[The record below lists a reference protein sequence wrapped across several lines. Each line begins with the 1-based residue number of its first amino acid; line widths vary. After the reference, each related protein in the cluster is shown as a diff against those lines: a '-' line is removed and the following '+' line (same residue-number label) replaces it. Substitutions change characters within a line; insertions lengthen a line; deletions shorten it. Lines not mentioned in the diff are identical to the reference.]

1 MKDDENPE
9 RGPITWGYAR
19 VSTQGQETD
28 AQMANLL
35 RLMPD
40 KIVEEKWT
48 GVVPWNRRP
57 VLKRLIEKAERG
69 DTIAVAYTN
78 RIGRKTSVILG
89 FQEYLEER
97 GIKLKVGDLGLDTS
111 TPVGLAML
119 QMMAVFAQ
127 LEHSGIKRN
136 MTEGRKVR
144 KGQGYRVGGPK
155 HKLTKHQRESIRR
168 RHEEGETLRTLA
180 KDYGVSKDTI
190 GRVVANDEGFFKKS
204 YRESA

>member
-1 MKDDENPE
+1 MKSTEE
-9 RGPITWGYAR
+9 GRAPITWGYAR
-19 VSTQGQETD
+19 VSTKDQETD
-28 AQMANLL
+28 AQMPNLL

-40 KIVEEKWT
+40 EIIEEKWT
-48 GVVPWNRRP
+48 GVVPWHKRP
-57 VLKRLIEKAERG
+57 GLKKLIEKARPG
-69 DTIAVAYTN
+69 DSVAVAYTN